1 MSFIYPNL
9 HCVGYLCLNRIQ
21 ISNANAIS
29 SPLTYGFPAITG
41 FTGAVHALN
50 RKVSQIDGLED
61 IRLDGVLIACHSYQ
75 PQTYRENSY
84 KDFTFI
90 QTRNPLKKDGKTAS
104 IIEEGRCHL
113 TVSLIIGVYSDS
125 LFFDEDDDQIDLLQ
139 QTAKNLIQ
147 QQRIAGG
154 SVIGLNKFAP
164 VSFRVKEKI
173 SEFTDKLLPA
183 FVLIDAHD
191 DLQTIT
197 AGLQTKNPEATA
209 LDALL
214 ETATLHHVP
223 SDAQGSSWTVESV
236 KKGRGWLVPI
246 PVGYQG
252 ISPTFDAG
260 QMQHSRNP
268 EYPSQYV
275 EAIYSLGKW
284 VFPYSIE
291 KLETAFWYQKH
302 DAEQDLYL
310 VTQQS
315 QIAD

>member
-1 MSFIYPNL
+1 M
-9 HCVGYLCLNRIQ
+9 
-21 ISNANAIS
+21 
-29 SPLTYGFPAITG
+29 
-41 FTGAVHALN
+41 
-50 RKVSQIDGLED
+50 
-61 IRLDGVLIACHSYQ
+61 
-75 PQTYRENSY
+75 
-84 KDFTFI
+84 
-90 QTRNPLKKDGKTAS
+90 
-104 IIEEGRCHL
+104 
-113 TVSLIIGVYSDS
+113 TVSLIVGVYSDS

-139 QTAKNLIQ
+139 QTVKNLIQ

-183 FVLIDAHD
+183 FVLTDAHD

-246 PVGYQG
+246 PVGFQG
-252 ISPTFDAG
+252 ISPQFDAW

-284 VFPYSIE
+284 VFPYSIAE
-291 KLETAFWYQKH
+291 LSTALWYQQY
-302 DAEQDLYL
+302 DVEQDLYL
-310 VTQQS
+310 VS
-315 QIAD
+315 HNV